1 MHGFSPGALTRT
13 LALVGD
19 PVAHSLS
26 PRLHNAALRHLDIDA
41 VYVALRCDASS
52 VAPLMRALA
61 AAGGAGSV
69 TVPHKR
75 AAAAALDHATEVVR
89 RTGACN
95 TFWAEQGMLCGDNT
109 DIAGF
114 RHAALRLLPSLHGI
128 SALIIGAG
136 GAAAAAL
143 CALLDD
149 GAAAVT
155 LLSRSPGSA
164 LRLGERLDPD
174 GRTVRVQELR
184 PAPAL
189 AGIDLVINATTLGM
203 HDDDPLPLD
212 LTAFDVAAVALDI
225 VYRQGGETAWVRHA
239 RSLGMPAADG
249 TEMLLGQAA
258 AAFETWFATPAPID
272 IMRKA
277 LVRP

>member
-1 MHGFSPGALTRT
+1 MQLFSPGSLTRT
-13 LALVGD
+13 LALIGD

-41 VYVALRCDASS
+41 VYVALRCAEAS
-52 VAPLMRALA
+52 VAPLIRALGE
-61 AAGGAGSV
+61 AGGAGSV

-75 AAAAALDHATEVVR
+75 VAAAALDLPTGVVR

-95 TFWAEQGMLCGDNT
+95 AFWAEQGRLCGDNT

-114 RHAALRLLPSLHGI
+114 RHAALRLLPSLHGVR
-128 SALIIGAG
+128 ALIIGSG

-155 LLSRSPGSA
+155 LLSRSPATAS
-164 LRLGERLDPD
+164 RLAERLDPD
-174 GRTVRVQELR
+174 GHTVRVITPIPPPVLT
-184 PAPAL
+184 
-189 AGIDLVINATTLGM
+189 GIDIVINATTLGM
-203 HDDDPLPLD
+203 RDDDPLPFD
-212 LTAFDVAAVALDI
+212 LTACNNTTVALDV
-225 VYRQGGETAWVRHA
+225 VYRQGRETAWVRHA
-239 RSLGMPAADG
+239 RSLGMSAADG

-258 AAFETWFATPAPID
+258 AAFQLWFDTPAPVE
-272 IMRKA
+272 IMRAA
-277 LVRP
+277 LDSG

>member
-1 MHGFSPGALTRT
+1 MQLFSPGALTRT
-13 LALVGD
+13 LALIGD

-41 VYVALRCDASS
+41 VYVALRCDAAT
-52 VAPLMRALA
+52 VAPLIRALG

-75 AAAAALDHATEVVR
+75 VAAAALNNATGVVR

-95 TFWAEQGMLCGDNT
+95 TFWAEQGRLCGDNT

-114 RHAALRLLPSLHGI
+114 RHSALRLLPSLRGVY
-128 SALIIGAG
+128 AVIIGAG

-155 LLSRSPGSA
+155 LLSRSPAAASQLAG
-164 LRLGERLDPD
+164 RLDPD
-174 GRTVRVQELR
+174 GETVRVLPLHEAR
-184 PAPAL
+184 VPT
-189 AGIDLVINATTLGM
+189 GIDVVINATTLGM
-203 HDDDPLPLD
+203 RDDDPLPLD
-212 LTAFDVAAVALDI
+212 LTAYRDTAVAIDV
-225 VYRQGGETAWVRHA
+225 VYRQGRETAWVRHA
-239 RSLGMPAADG
+239 RSMGMPAADG
-249 TEMLLGQAA
+249 TEMLIGQAA
-258 AAFETWFATPAPID
+258 AAFQIWFDTPAPAE
-272 IMRKA
+272 IMRAA
-277 LVRP
+277 LEST